1 MLALA
6 LLPGA
11 VFAASAPTAP
21 PVSPSPPA
29 AQRIDDLTEI
39 VVTGTKPTRKS
50 STILTWMRRLLGQFA
65 YSGYVDLHGKGITED
80 MRRVQGIGDCVGFGI
95 APGVQ
100 CEIKVTWPESKGPDG
115 EEIFGGI
122 SNLSPAMM
130 LFGFEPDDLGI
141 RYMLVDSQGVAEGGL
156 GLLTGD
162 TFMAKEPCVGTPGNC
177 QRIMRIY
184 ARPDGKVVQMQ
195 IDFEKDAQ
203 RVVSFTFVMNRI
215 SQAQAQPE
223 VPGKKPP
230 PQARPPM
237 RPPARAPQ
245 GPGPGGTGG
254 GGRGR

>member
-1 MLALA
+1 
-6 LLPGA
+6 
-11 VFAASAPTAP
+11 
-21 PVSPSPPA
+21 
-29 AQRIDDLTEI
+29 
-39 VVTGTKPTRKS
+39 
-50 STILTWMRRLLGQFA
+50 
-65 YSGYVDLHGKGITED
+65 
-80 MRRVQGIGDCVGFGI
+80 
-95 APGVQ
+95 VQ

-195 IDFEKDAQ
+195 IDFEKDDQ